1 MEKQE
6 QLVNLGAVLCVKD
19 AADLVGKT
27 RQTIYNLMREDGIEY
42 IQLGS
47 IYMVNKND
55 LLRVALERG
64 WIRRKGK

>member
-6 QLVNLGAVLCVKD
+6 QLLDLGAVLPVTD
-19 AADLVGKT
+19 AAALVGKT
-27 RQTIYNLMREDGIEY
+27 RQTLYNLMRKHIIEY
-42 IQLGS
+42 IQVGS

-64 WIRRKGK
+64 WIKKKGG